1 MPTPAEEDVIRTG
14 FIYKPADVELVGASQ
29 ILRDEV
35 NFDNARE
42 PLAQAFKPAGG
53 SDASAFAVIVNHF
66 KSKGS
71 GTPDPDGQG
80 NANNDRI
87 GQADALSAFA
97 DSFAADRGVEA
108 VFLAGDFNAYTFED
122 PMQVL
127 YDDGYDNLESTTDPG
142 EASYSFD
149 GMSGSLDHV
158 VANAAAERMVTG
170 VDIWNI
176 NAEEAVAYEY
186 SRYNANET
194 MLFDG
199 TQPFKASDHN
209 PEVVGL
215 EPRRRRAR
223 GDPDPGHE
231 RLPRPDPE
239 RRTRRPEAGAAVLAG
254 AVKQL
259 RAPTRTRS
267 SRPRAT

>member
-1 MPTPAEEDVIRTG
+1 M
-14 FIYKPADVELVGASQ
+14 
-29 ILRDEV
+29 
-35 NFDNARE
+35 
-42 PLAQAFKPAGG
+42 
-53 SDASAFAVIVNHF
+53 
-66 KSKGS
+66 
-71 GTPDPDGQG
+71 
-80 NANNDRI
+80 
-87 GQADALSAFA
+87 
-97 DSFAADRGVEA
+97 
-108 VFLAGDFNAYTFED
+108 FLAGDFNAYTFED

-127 YDDGYDNLESTTDPG
+127 YADGYTNLESTIDPG

-158 VANAAAERMVTG
+158 VANAAAKQMVTG

-215 EPRRRRAR
+215 NLAGVGTEEIQVLGTNDFHGRSSPLRRSSRRCGQAAR
-223 GDPDPGHE
+223 G
-231 RLPRPDPE
+231 
-239 RRTRRPEAGAAVLAG
+239 RRTRR
-254 AVKQL
+254 
-259 RAPTRTRS
+259 RCS
-267 SRPRAT
+267 PRRVT